1 MSGGGNMWAGQEDI
15 CCGETEVRKQTL
27 VKILSQ
33 YSKHCNL
40 ELDDFTGEFYQTFK
54 ELIYTLLKHFQKIK

>member
-15 CCGETEVRKQTL
+15 RCEETKAKKRTL

-33 YSKHCNL
+33 YSKAL
-40 ELDDFTGEFYQTFK
+40 QPRT
-54 ELIYTLLKHFQKIK
+54 